1 MYSVQF
7 VLHIWITKG
16 LTMFPMSFFDR
27 AFIHAFV
34 ITVKIASL
42 EMKEVKVWISSWVD
56 TATVLGMILAVFFFL
71 MAVTEVMANCI

>member
-1 MYSVQF
+1 MVNCTNTIPVPIASVQF

-42 EMKEVKVWISSWVD
+42 EMKEVKVWPCSKMSP
-56 TATVLGMILAVFFFL
+56 TKAQ
-71 MAVTEVMANCI
+71 E